1 MYNSFALGKKY
12 ISYRLKASNGKGHG
26 VHSPFVFNFIKD
38 VLRNNN
44 QLLFAASIE
53 ARRAALLRDR
63 SFIDV
68 IDFGAGSTSIKSNKR
83 QVSAIAKS
91 SLKPRKYA
99 ELIGKIVQYFKIQS
113 SLELGTS
120 LGTTTSY
127 IALSNPKGK
136 VFSFEG
142 DSNIAAIAQRQ
153 FEILGISNIQSV
165 VGSFEETLPTF
176 IKDAQRIDLFFLDG
190 NHRKQP
196 TLDYFEMLL
205 PLASEY
211 SIFIF
216 DDIHWSE
223 EMESAWEEIK
233 KDDRVTLTIDL
244 FFIGLVFLRKEFL
257 IKQDFVIKY

>member
-38 VLRNNN
+38 VLRNKNP
-44 QLLFAASIE
+44 LPFAASIE
-53 ARRAALLRDR
+53 ARRAALLTDK
-63 SFIDV
+63 SIISV
-68 IDFGAGSTSIKSNKR
+68 IDFGAGSTTIKSNQR
-83 QVSAIAKS
+83 QVATIAKS

-99 ELIGKIVQYFKIQS
+99 ELIGKIVQYFDVQS

-127 IALSNPKGK
+127 IALSNPKGN

-142 DSNIAAIAQRQ
+142 DENIAAIAQQQ
-153 FEILGISNIQSV
+153 FNVLSVKNIQQV
-165 VGSFEETLPTF
+165 IGSFDATLPRF
-176 IKDAQRIDLFFLDG
+176 IEDGQKVDLFFLDG

-196 TLDYFEMLL
+196 TLDYFKMLL
-205 PLASEY
+205 PISNEY

-233 KDDRVTLTIDL
+233 KNERVTLTIDL
-244 FFIGLVFLRKEFL
+244 FFIGLVFLRKDFL
-257 IKQDFVIKY
+257 IKQDFIIKY